1 MINNLINLDMF
12 RFNQE
17 YYTFERII
25 LFIKPMR
32 PALKFTLSLFCMF
45 CVLSCNEKKS
55 SANKIA
61 LTKVMHPRVIWTEKP
76 SEHAIVS
83 WTSTVLGEE
92 NYVVFDTVANLDAKK
107 ASQSTSAKDGKIS
120 IREMDLKEGVPEA
133 YYHHTE
139 LNNLKASTTYYFKF
153 CTDDVCSETYN
164 FITAPDENQ
173 DYAMISGGDSRLGGE
188 KPRFAGRTPLVERQ
202 KMNKMIAKMTEEDP
216 SIMAFAH
223 GGDYCTTAD
232 WRHLYYWFEDHELTI
247 TKDKRILPLIIT
259 RGNHEHEIGFL
270 ENFWLGEVS
279 NEHSDG
285 YFFMTQITPSSALI
299 TLNTETS
306 MAGKQLEFLEETLEE
321 HRAKNNWMFVQYH
334 KPAYPAVKNYDRE
347 DFYHV
352 RKYWVPLFEKYKIS
366 LSLESDGHSLKKTA
380 PILDGKIDPNGIIY
394 IGEGGLGVPQRKP
407 FPDRWFFDEE
417 SIVEAKHH
425 LWKISVQD
433 SIAHVTAFGIEQ
445 DTLHNFTITPKAFDA
460 KDIMNE

>member
-1 MINNLINLDMF
+1 MKINVYFLLAVGCLLGLN
-12 RFNQE
+12 
-17 YYTFERII
+17 
-25 LFIKPMR
+25 
-32 PALKFTLSLFCMF
+32 
-45 CVLSCNEKKS
+45 SCKKKS
-55 SANKIA
+55 EDTTNTV
-61 LTKVMHPRVIWTEKP
+61 LLEVMHPRVVWTENP
-76 SEHAIVS
+76 SKHAIVS
-83 WTSTVLGEE
+83 WTSSQLGQQ
-92 NYVVFDTVANLDAKK
+92 NYVVFDTISSLDNKT
-107 ASQSTSAKDGKIS
+107 SSTLKSAKDGKIS
-120 IREMDLKEGVPEA
+120 MRKMDYEEGVPEA

-139 LNNLKASTTYYFKF
+139 LTNLKASKTYYFKF

-164 FITAPDENQ
+164 FITAPDEDIN
-173 DYAMISGGDSRLGGE
+173 YAMISGGDSRLGGE
-188 KPRFAGRTPLVERQ
+188 KPRFAGRTPLLERQ
-202 KMNKMIAKMTEEDP
+202 KMNKMIAKLTEEDP
-216 SIMAFAH
+216 SIIAFAH

-321 HRAKNNWMFVQYH
+321 HRSKNNWMFVQYH
-334 KPAYPAVKNYDRE
+334 KPAYPAVKNFDRE

-352 RKYWVPLFEKYKIS
+352 RKYWVPLFEEYKIN
-366 LSLESDGHSLKKTA
+366 LALESDGHSLKKTA
-380 PILDGKIDPNGIIY
+380 PILDGKVNNEGIIY

-407 FPDRWFFDEE
+407 DPSRWFFDDK

-425 LWKISVQD
+425 LWKLSVYD
-433 SIAHVTAFGIEQ
+433 SITNITAFGTEQ
-445 DTLHNFTITPKAFDA
+445 DTLHTFDIMPKALSVEF
-460 KDIMNE
+460 ISE